1 MSRIQFFCLV
11 CLVLVQ
17 TACGSDRQVAA
28 SRYQAEQDAA
38 LDAES
43 EKRAEALSEKNR
55 VAELE
60 RQRREEEWERTRVQR
75 EAQQREDIL
84 REAQRRAEQDRL
96 DRERREQEERQAI
109 EERKRREARLKVLC
123 PLYWAARQ
131 TCASA
136 SNYESCMN
144 IRSGNRYSRLDDR
157 DCQAR

>member
-1 MSRIQFFCLV
+1 MSAIKFFCLI
-11 CLVLVQ
+11 LAVLLQ
-17 TACGSDRQVAA
+17 TACGSGQNDRDN
-28 SRYQAEQDAA
+28 RYQAEQAA
-38 LDAES
+38 ARAAES
-43 EKRAEALSEKNR
+43 ERRAAALVEKNR
-55 VAELE
+55 IAEQE

-75 EAQQREDIL
+75 EAQQREEIL
-84 REAQRRAEQDRL
+84 REAQRRAEQDRA
-96 DRERREQEERQAI
+96 DRERREQEERQAG
-109 EERKRREARLKVLC
+109 EDKKRRDARLKVLC